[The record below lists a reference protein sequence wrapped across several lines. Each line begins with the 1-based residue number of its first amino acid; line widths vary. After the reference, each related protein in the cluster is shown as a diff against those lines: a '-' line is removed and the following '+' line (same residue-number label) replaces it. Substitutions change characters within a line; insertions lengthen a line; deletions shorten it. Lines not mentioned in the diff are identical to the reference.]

1 MLDIPALDAL
11 RVLPT
16 PVAHALV
23 LAFASAYVGAI
34 YLDPSARIKLNSTG
48 RDGRNYGEQRT
59 RDDPAVIRAR
69 LRAVSIASLICC
81 AGVGGAVWNLGDQ
94 TPLEALRTTYSLLG
108 FPALPPSLSLFS
120 KEGVFLLL
128 RTFRPH
134 LLAPLWFLGPLYAN
148 WKQGYTLTPYSLAAL
163 VSDIKGLRNYVIA
176 PLTEEVVF
184 RSCIL
189 GVYRLARARF
199 AWMVG
204 GGPIFF
210 GVAHLHHAYE
220 LYVQGGRTRA
230 ALRRAIF
237 ISFFQLAYTSL
248 FGTFTGALLLRTHS
262 LSPAFSAHAFC
273 NVMGVPSIGED
284 LRSGVDVIIVY
295 VLGIAGFIK
304 YFGPWTTAV

>member
-1 MLDIPALDAL
+1 MQEIPSIDAL

-16 PVAHALV
+16 PVAHALA

-34 YLDPSARIKLNSTG
+34 YLDPSARIRLRPPGS
-48 RDGRNYGEQRT
+48 DGRSYGEQRT

-69 LRAVSIASLICC
+69 LRAVSIASLVCC

-94 TPLEALRTTYSLLG
+94 TPLEALRATYSLLG
-108 FPALPPSLSLFS
+108 FPTLPLSHSLFS
-120 KEGVFLLL
+120 KDGIFLLL
-128 RTFRPH
+128 RTIRPH

-148 WKQGYTLTPYSLAAL
+148 WKQGNMLTPYSLAAL
-163 VSDIKGLRNYVIA
+163 VSDIKGLRNYVVA
-176 PLTEEVVF
+176 PLTEEIVF

-204 GGPIFF
+204 VGPIFF

-220 LYVQGGRTRA
+220 LYVQGGRTRT

-237 ISFFQLAYTSL
+237 ISLFQLAYTSL

-262 LSPAFSAHAFC
+262 LSPAFTAHAFC
-273 NVMGVPSIGED
+273 NVMGVPSIGD
-284 LRSGVDVIIVY
+284 DMKSGFDVALAYIV
-295 VLGIAGFIK
+295 GIAGFIRD
-304 YFGPWTTAV
+304 FGPWTAPA